1 MLSVA
6 EIRETLCTAIHERQ
20 VITFVYKDKL
30 RVAEPYICGA
40 GATGKPIL
48 LAFQTGGHS
57 SSGKFGWKL
66 FEVLNIRNLKITET
80 EFNIAGDERLRYDPV
95 DKRFR
100 KTYCS
105 VKKG

>member
-1 MLSVA
+1 MGID
-6 EIRETLCTAIHERQ
+6 EIKDDICEAITERR

-40 GATGKPIL
+40 GATGKPML

-66 FEVLNIRNLKITET
+66 FEMLNVRNLEITET
-80 EFNIAGDERLRYDPV
+80 EFNIAGEERLKYDPV

-100 KTYCS
+100 KTYCA